1 MDPVRTISRKGQERD
16 AVDPAAGILRG
27 QTPATSRKRGEDM
40 VRATWR
46 HVETSSEIPCRVSS
60 DLHEWCN
67 DLTAV
72 SCNRSAKL

>member
-1 MDPVRTISRKGQERD
+1 MRIMLP
-16 AVDPAAGILRG
+16 GILRG
-27 QTPATSRKRGEDM
+27 QTPATSSNRGEDM

-67 DLTAV
+67 ELTAV
-72 SCNRSAKL
+72 SCKSSAKL